1 MNYNEITA
9 TVKKK
14 LKVIVVN
21 RILDKGKGE
30 IVTTEVFSNRI
41 KLYKYF
47 CSLGTCYA
55 IRKGNEFK
63 RPLLTYKTFTEYIRN
78 CEAQYIYV
86 ASTGVFAGRYLVQII
101 TVK

>member
-1 MNYNEITA
+1 MNFENITA

-14 LKVIVVN
+14 LNVIIVS
-21 RILDKGKGE
+21 RILDKGKSE
-30 IVTTEVFSNRI
+30 IVSQEVYTNRI
-41 KLYKYF
+41 KVYNYF
-47 CSLGTCYA
+47 CSKGTCYA

-78 CEAQYIYV
+78 GEPQYVYV
-86 ASTGVFAGRYLVQII
+86 ASTGSFAGRYLVQII

>member
-1 MNYNEITA
+1 MSYDEITA

-14 LKVIVVN
+14 LNVIVVN
-21 RILDKGKGE
+21 RILDKGKSE
-30 IVTTEVFSNRI
+30 IVSTEVYSNRI
-41 KLYKYF
+41 KVYNYF

-78 CEAQYIYV
+78 GEAQYVYV
-86 ASTGVFAGRYLVQII
+86 ASTGVFAGRYLIQIVS
-101 TVK
+101 VK

>member
-1 MNYNEITA
+1 MIYQEITA

-14 LKVIVVN
+14 LNVIVVS
-21 RILDKGKGE
+21 RILDKGKTE
-30 IVTTEVFSNRI
+30 IVSQAVYSNRI
-41 KLYKYF
+41 KVYEGF
-47 CSLGTCYA
+47 CEMGTCYA

-78 CEAQYIYV
+78 GEAKFVHV

>member
-1 MNYNEITA
+1 MNYQEITA

-14 LKVIVVN
+14 LNVIVVN
-21 RILDKGKGE
+21 RILDKGKSE
-30 IVTTEVFSNRI
+30 IVTTEVYSNRI
-41 KLYKYF
+41 KVYNYF
-47 CSLGTCYA
+47 NSLGTCYA

-78 CEAQYIYV
+78 GEAHFIYV
-86 ASTGVFAGRYLVQII
+86 ASTGSFAGRYLVQII